1 MYLFSCADNFTGGA
15 SRSSPW
21 HVRRWTV
28 LTVRLCYIC
37 LLSCPLHENIWM
49 PHVSISDIAWI
60 VFKLSY
66 GLLWIISTP
75 QLSMLLIIWCIPF
88 LFFFIVFV
96 WSRRYAERLRVFLK
110 GVRAIR
116 DANEVVHPQRLRALL
131 DVPEPR
137 TGSYLITAVKQRKL
151 DAIRVLTG
159 IVFAVNAKLSLKF
172 SYTYFYVLCHLEVH
186 SING

>member
-1 MYLFSCADNFTGGA
+1 M
-15 SRSSPW
+15 
-21 HVRRWTV
+21 
-28 LTVRLCYIC
+28 
-37 LLSCPLHENIWM
+37 
-49 PHVSISDIAWI
+49 
-60 VFKLSY
+60 
-66 GLLWIISTP
+66 
-75 QLSMLLIIWCIPF
+75 
-88 LFFFIVFV
+88 
-96 WSRRYAERLRVFLK
+96 RVFLK